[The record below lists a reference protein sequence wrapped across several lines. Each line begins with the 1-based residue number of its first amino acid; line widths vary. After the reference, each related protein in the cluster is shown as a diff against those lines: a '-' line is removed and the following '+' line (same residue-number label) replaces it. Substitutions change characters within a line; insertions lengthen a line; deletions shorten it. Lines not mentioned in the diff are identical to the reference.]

1 MGDGAPPG
9 TQPDAAPGQPD
20 GAAERLPWDEGFT
33 VEPPVIVPELN
44 TPSLESEC
52 FILDE
57 RTLLLSSTR
66 PGGTGGFDMYSATRA
81 GRGEPFTA
89 VVELADLDSP
99 QLDGR
104 LVTAD
109 GLVGYFHSAR
119 PGGVGGSDIWRVTRT
134 TTDAPWLAADAV
146 NLAALS
152 SSGDDFDPW
161 PSSDDMRIY
170 FIAYDQ
176 PDAPGGQDIFV
187 AERSA
192 PGEPF
197 GPPVPLPGINTGA
210 NEDNPALSPDELFIV
225 FGSDRPGGAGGKDLW
240 FARRA
245 DRDSPFSP
253 PQPMPE
259 INSEADDWE
268 VCFDA
273 SGEIFYSSNRPGG
286 MGSNDIYRSAFV
298 PPAP

>member
-1 MGDGAPPG
+1 MGGGSGVRHRRGSPARGPGARGARRRRVARRGAPFALGAAAALFLGCGRAGYEPEALVGDGAPPG

-119 PGGVGGSDIWRVTRT
+119 PGGV
-134 TTDAPWLAADAV
+134 
-146 NLAALS
+146 
-152 SSGDDFDPW
+152 
-161 PSSDDMRIY
+161 
-170 FIAYDQ
+170 
-176 PDAPGGQDIFV
+176 
-187 AERSA
+187 
-192 PGEPF
+192 
-197 GPPVPLPGINTGA
+197 
-210 NEDNPALSPDELFIV
+210 
-225 FGSDRPGGAGGKDLW
+225 
-240 FARRA
+240 
-245 DRDSPFSP
+245 
-253 PQPMPE
+253 
-259 INSEADDWE
+259 
-268 VCFDA
+268 
-273 SGEIFYSSNRPGG
+273 
-286 MGSNDIYRSAFV
+286 
-298 PPAP
+298 